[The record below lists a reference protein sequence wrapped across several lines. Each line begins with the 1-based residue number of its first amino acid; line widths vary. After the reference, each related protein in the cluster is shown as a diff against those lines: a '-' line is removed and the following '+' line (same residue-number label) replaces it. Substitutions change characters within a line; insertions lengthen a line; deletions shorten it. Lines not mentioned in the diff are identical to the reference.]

1 MEHKLNNNGCI
12 LEIGM
17 CNHYYYYYHYQ
28 SLYRIIGK

>member
-17 CNHYYYYYHYQ
+17 CNHYYYHYQ